1 MKKAKRK
8 QTKKPQARKIEINSN
23 VRSLII
29 LGIVAIGIL
38 VAVGVGHISNKNK
51 DDFKLVDGQSHHS
64 PGLAM
69 TATYP
74 NGWAIQDKSTINDPI
89 SILYATD
96 AKSIND
102 EKGNS
107 SVITIAREPVDGNLD
122 KVGQEL
128 LSLDSGDKALG
139 TKLIKTAD
147 ITVGGMDAKER
158 ETTSSLGH
166 QELIV
171 AVDSNNIGYII
182 TLQTPENKWQ
192 ALQPVLQ
199 TVVHSIQFDR

>member
-1 MKKAKRK
+1 MG
-8 QTKKPQARKIEINSN
+8 
-23 VRSLII
+23 V
-29 LGIVAIGIL
+29 VAIGVL
-38 VAVGVGHISNKNK
+38 AAVGISHIASDKNK
-51 DDFKLVDGQSHHS
+51 DGFKVVAGQNHHS
-64 PGLAM
+64 AGLAM

-74 NGWAIQDKSTINDPI
+74 SGWVIQDKSTINDLI

-96 AKSIND
+96 AKSIDTETNS
-102 EKGNS
+102 S

-128 LSLDSGDKALG
+128 LSLDSSDKAQG
-139 TKLIKTAD
+139 TKVIKTAD
-147 ITVGGMDAKER
+147 ITVGGMNAKER
-158 ETTSSLGH
+158 ETTSSIGH

-192 ALQPVLQ
+192 ALQPMLQ
-199 TVVHSIQFDR
+199 TVVHTIQFDK